1 MPNSVDSVFFRQLCE
16 GLGFVCVAVDRDL
29 RIVFWNVEASS
40 QFGRSADEMRGRS
53 FLEVLEEADRQDIE
67 RSLHEVMA
75 SKRGQEREVKYAQRP
90 GDVKTLVLILSPVVD
105 ESCQCVGASA
115 SMRDISQR
123 KQLAR
128 DAAHNRR
135 MDALGRMSGAV
146 AHHFNNILGGMLT
159 SVDSVL
165 TSDSPREL
173 RRTLR
178 LLAQAIG
185 RATRITNQLAA
196 FAESENDLV
205 EWSDLNQIM
214 EAFLQRLQA
223 RARRAKADLQTDV
236 ATVRSGP
243 FESQRLVPV
252 LDSLAQNALDAMNE
266 GGTLTVKMHEE
277 DDTAVITITDTG
289 CGIAADVLDRVF
301 EPFFTTKGELGVGGK
316 IGLGLA
322 AVHGLVSEM
331 GGTLRLTSEPG
342 VGTEVM
348 VRLPL
353 SRDQAA
359 TEGQAAVETP

>member
-1 MPNSVDSVFFRQLCE
+1 MPNSGDSVFFRRLCE
-16 GLGFVCVAVDRDL
+16 GLGFVCVAVDPDL
-29 RIVFWNVEASS
+29 RITFWNAEASS
-40 QFGRSADEMRGRS
+40 QFGRSEDEMQGRP

-67 RSLHEVMA
+67 RSLHEVIA
-75 SKRGQEREVKYAQRP
+75 SNRCLEREVKYSRGR
-90 GDVKTLVLILSPVVD
+90 GDIQTLVLILSPILGASG
-105 ESCQCVGASA
+105 ECVGASA
-115 SMRDISQR
+115 CMRDISQR
-123 KQLAR
+123 KRLAR
-128 DAAHNRR
+128 DAAQSRR

-205 EWSDLNQIM
+205 EWSDLNHIM
-214 EAFLQRLQA
+214 EAFLRRLQA
-223 RARRAKADLQTDV
+223 QARRAKADLQTDV
-236 ATVRSGP
+236 ATVVSGP

-252 LDSLAQNALDAMNE
+252 LDSLAQNALDAMTE

-277 DDTAVITITDTG
+277 EGTAVITITDTG

-331 GGTLRLTSEPG
+331 GGTLRITSEPG
-342 VGTEVM
+342 EGTQVV

-353 SRDQAA
+353 RREQA
-359 TEGQAAVETP
+359 TIQSP

>member
-1 MPNSVDSVFFRQLCE
+1 MSIGGDNLFYRQLCE
-16 GLGFVCVAVDRDL
+16 GLGFVCVAVDREL
-29 RIVFWNVEASS
+29 KIAFCNAATCAT
-40 QFGRSADEMRGRS
+40 FGESAEELIGRS
-53 FLEVLEEADRQDIE
+53 FLDLLGEADRPDIE
-67 RSLHEVMA
+67 RSLHEVIEF
-75 SKRGQEREVKYAQRP
+75 KHCLEREVKDRRQP
-90 GDVKTLVLILSPVVD
+90 GDVKTLVLILSPIVD
-105 ESCQCVGASA
+105 ASGQCVGVSA
-115 SMRDISQR
+115 SMRDISLR

-205 EWSDLNQIM
+205 EWSDLNHIM
-214 EAFLQRLQA
+214 EDFLRRLEA
-223 RARRAKADLQTDV
+223 RARRAKINLEADV
-236 ATVRSGP
+236 AKVDSGP
-243 FESQRLVPV
+243 FEAQRLVPV
-252 LDSLAQNALDAMNE
+252 LDSLVQNALDAMTE
-266 GGTLTVKMHEE
+266 GGSLTLRMIEE
-277 DDTAVITITDTG
+277 DEKAVITITDTG
-289 CGIAADVLDRVF
+289 CGIPADVLDRVF

-331 GGTLRLTSEPG
+331 GGTLQLQSEPAE
-342 VGTEVM
+342 GTEVV

-353 SRDQAA
+353 RRARVVDTQLAP
-359 TEGQAAVETP
+359 GETL